1 MVSVAETID
10 PQSAL
15 FAPTI
20 PDGTDFVEE
29 LESNC
34 GFILGHLMGFIRSA
48 FGVSP
53 IEELVKPLV
62 GDWTE
67 MERAQG
73 GWIQAAQACDGVGK
87 NFAALLGQTATSWQG
102 DAGDAFRSRMTS
114 VADGYSTYG
123 EGCRA
128 ISELSSALVEGAKAA
143 ASGIATIISFIGDIV
158 ERLVVEASVPV
169 VGWLVGAADVAI
181 HIKSFWDKI
190 NKGYQLLKKFLTI
203 IHKVVGVI
211 EKIVKVL
218 AVLKTTLQGLTALV
232 QADTANTA
240 DDAADKAFGT

>member
-1 MVSVAETID
+1 MTITETID

-15 FAPTI
+15 FVPSL
-20 PDGTDFVEE
+20 PDQADFAQE

-34 GFILGHLMGFIRSA
+34 GFILGHVMGFIRNA
-48 FGVSP
+48 FGISP
-53 IEELVKPLV
+53 IEELVKPIV

-67 MERAQG
+67 MQRAQG
-73 GWIQAAQACDGVGK
+73 GWIQAAEACDGVGR
-87 NFAALLGQTATSWQG
+87 NFAAIPGQTGTSWQG
-102 DAGDAFRSRMTS
+102 QAGDAFRARMTT
-114 VADGYSTYG
+114 VGEGYTTYG
-123 EGCRA
+123 KGCSA

-143 ASGIATIISFIGDIV
+143 ASGIATLISFIGDIV

-190 NKGYQLLKKFLTI
+190 NKGYELLKKFLRI
-203 IHKVVGVI
+203 IEKVVGVI
-211 EKIVKVL
+211 EKIVKIL
-218 AVLKTTLQGLTALV
+218 AVLKTTLQGMTALV

-240 DDAADKAFGT
+240 DDAADRAFGT

>member
-1 MVSVAETID
+1 MSVAETID
-10 PQSAL
+10 PRSAL
-15 FAPTI
+15 FVPSI

-29 LESNC
+29 LEADC
-34 GFILGHLMGFIRSA
+34 GFILGHLMGFIRNA

-73 GWIQAAQACDGVGK
+73 GWIQAGQACDGVAQ
-87 NFAALLGQTATSWQG
+87 NFAAIPGQTATSWQG
-102 DAGDAFRSRMTS
+102 SAGDAFRTRMTS
-114 VADGYSTYG
+114 IGEGYSTYG
-123 EGCRA
+123 EGCKA

-190 NKGYQLLKKFLTI
+190 NKGYELLKKFLSI
-203 IHKVVGVI
+203 LHKVVAVI

-218 AVLKTTLQGLTALV
+218 AVLKTTLHGLTALV
-232 QADTANTA
+232 QANTANAA
-240 DDAADKAFGT
+240 DDAADQAFGT